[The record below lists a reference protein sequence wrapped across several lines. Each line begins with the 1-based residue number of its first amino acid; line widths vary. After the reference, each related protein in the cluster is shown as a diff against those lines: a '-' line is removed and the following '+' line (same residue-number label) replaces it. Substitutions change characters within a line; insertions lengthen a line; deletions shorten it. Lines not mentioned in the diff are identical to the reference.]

1 MTPKVVN
8 VKLAGTMLSVGPSL
22 QFDPAKGLRRIE
34 FRLDPASKLV
44 WAEGNDHPNR
54 HAFTVVQSNTKKD
67 PLTAQ
72 PPIDGGK
79 TLVVNNAHYD
89 EGTAGDIVYAL
100 CAAEPIASG
109 GFRYYYT
116 GIVDFTQ
123 PRSGGMRPID
133 SPVIINKGH

>member
-8 VKLAGTMLSVGPSL
+8 VKLAGTMLSVGPPL

-89 EGTAGDIVYAL
+89 EGTAVTSSTPYAPPSPSRPAVSGTTTPASSTSPSRAV
-100 CAAEPIASG
+100 AACVPSTA
-109 GFRYYYT
+109 
-116 GIVDFTQ
+116 
-123 PRSGGMRPID
+123 P
-133 SPVIINKGH
+133 